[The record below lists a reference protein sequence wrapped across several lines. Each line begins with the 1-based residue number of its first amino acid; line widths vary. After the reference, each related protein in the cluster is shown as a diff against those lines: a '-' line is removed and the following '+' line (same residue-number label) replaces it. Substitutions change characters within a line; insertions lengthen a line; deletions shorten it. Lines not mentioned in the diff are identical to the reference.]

1 MKTCIRVLL
10 VVMSVLILSG
20 CGKDAEPASP
30 QSLGT
35 LAAIEY
41 SRRVDMVWG
50 ENYSVRVSPSKIVF
64 VEYFVEED
72 SDYRFETGISL
83 KEDQWQQLE
92 TAVLELL
99 PGLTEIKPQ
108 KEPLWKRLFKK
119 EEPFLL
125 DGADSST
132 LCLDWETEE
141 GIVSV
146 SYSWKNDDPKAHQL
160 IDLLYALQ
168 ENSKGE

>member
-1 MKTCIRVLL
+1 MKICIRVLL
-10 VVMSVLILSG
+10 IVMSVLILSG
-20 CGKDAEPASP
+20 CSKDAEPASP
-30 QSLGT
+30 QPLGT

-50 ENYSVRVSPSKIVF
+50 ENYSVRVSPSEIVF

-72 SDYRFETGISL
+72 SDYRFETGIPL

-119 EEPFLL
+119 KEPFLL

-146 SYSWKNDDPKAHQL
+146 SYNWKHDDPNMQKL
-160 IDLLYALQ
+160 ILLLQ
-168 ENSKGE
+168 SL

>member
-10 VVMSVLILSG
+10 IVMSFLILSG
-20 CGKDAEPASP
+20 CGRKAGSSSP
-30 QSLGT
+30 QPPGT

-41 SRRVDMVWG
+41 GRRVDMVWG
-50 ENYSVRVSPSKIVF
+50 ENYSVRVSPGEIVF

-72 SDYRFETGISL
+72 SDYRFETGIPL

-92 TAVLELL
+92 TTVLELL

-108 KEPLWKRLFKK
+108 KEALWKRLFKK

-146 SYSWKNDDPKAHQL
+146 SYNWKYDDPNMQEL
-160 IDLLYALQ
+160 ISLLKSLQ
-168 ENSKGE
+168 KMKGE

>member
-10 VVMSVLILSG
+10 IVMSVLILSG

-30 QSLGT
+30 QPLGT

-50 ENYSVRVSPSKIVF
+50 ENYSVRVSPSEIVF

-72 SDYRFETGISL
+72 SDYRFETGIPL

-92 TAVLELL
+92 TTVLELL

-108 KEPLWKRLFKK
+108 KEALWKRLFKK

-146 SYSWKNDDPKAHQL
+146 SYNWKYDDPNMQEL
-160 IDLLYALQ
+160 ISLLKSLQ
-168 ENSKGE
+168 KMKGE

>member
-10 VVMSVLILSG
+10 IVMSILILSG
-20 CGKDAEPASP
+20 CGRKAGSSSP
-30 QSLGT
+30 QPPGT

-41 SRRVDMVWG
+41 GRRVDMVWG
-50 ENYSVRVSPSKIVF
+50 ENYSVRVSPGEIVF
-64 VEYFVEED
+64 IEYFVEED
-72 SDYRFETGISL
+72 SDYRFETGIPL

-92 TAVLELL
+92 TTVLELL

-108 KEPLWKRLFKK
+108 KDTLWKRLFKK

-146 SYSWKNDDPKAHQL
+146 SYNWKYDDPNMQEL
-160 IDLLYALQ
+160 ITLLKSLQ
-168 ENSKGE
+168 KMKGE

>member
-10 VVMSVLILSG
+10 IVMSVLILSG

-30 QSLGT
+30 QPLGT

-72 SDYRFETGISL
+72 SDYRFETGIPL

-92 TAVLELL
+92 TTVLELL

-108 KEPLWKRLFKK
+108 KEALWKRLFKK

-146 SYSWKNDDPKAHQL
+146 SYNWKYDDSNMQEL
-160 IDLLYALQ
+160 ISLLKSLQ
-168 ENSKGE
+168 KMKGE

>member
-1 MKTCIRVLL
+1 M
-10 VVMSVLILSG
+10 
-20 CGKDAEPASP
+20 
-30 QSLGT
+30 
-35 LAAIEY
+35 
-41 SRRVDMVWG
+41 
-50 ENYSVRVSPSKIVF
+50 
-64 VEYFVEED
+64 EED
-72 SDYRFETGISL
+72 SDYRFETGIPL

-92 TAVLELL
+92 TTVLELL

-108 KEPLWKRLFKK
+108 KEALWKRLFKK

-146 SYSWKNDDPKAHQL
+146 SYNWKYDDPNMQEL
-160 IDLLYALQ
+160 ISLLKSLQ
-168 ENSKGE
+168 KMKGE

>member
-10 VVMSVLILSG
+10 IVMSVLILSG
-20 CGKDAEPASP
+20 CSKDAEPASP
-30 QSLGT
+30 QPLGT

-50 ENYSVRVSPSKIVF
+50 ENYSVRVSPGKIVF

-72 SDYRFETGISL
+72 RDYRFESGIPL
-83 KEDQWQQLE
+83 ENDQWQVLE
-92 TAVLELL
+92 AAALELL

-108 KEPLWKRLFKK
+108 KETLWKRLFKK

-146 SYSWKNDDPKAHQL
+146 SYNWKHDDPNMQAL
-160 IDLLYALQ
+160 ILLLH
-168 ENSKGE
+168 SL